1 MTGGNGVTL
10 AYYKVKFV
18 LPSLDSALSTIIKHL
33 LKPKLLSLYP
43 DFTDYRTHELTEV
56 KLVGDSPDASILR
69 IPVEKMSFEQLSDLC
84 VLRVLLCDPY
94 KYSSIMEARVAVA
107 EALRLKNEEAESLA
121 RVDEENAEK
130 NKLLE
135 LNQMDPKEVS
145 RTVDLGVGV
154 APIPVKNIQGV
165 SIGDLE

>member
-1 MTGGNGVTL
+1 MV
-10 AYYKVKFV
+10 
-18 LPSLDSALSTIIKHL
+18 SLG
-33 LKPKLLSLYP
+33 Y
-43 DFTDYRTHELTEV
+43 
-56 KLVGDSPDASILR
+56 
-69 IPVEKMSFEQLSDLC
+69 
-84 VLRVLLCDPY
+84 
-94 KYSSIMEARVAVA
+94 
-107 EALRLKNEEAESLA
+107 LKNEEAESLA